1 MNAVPLMIEAKDLP
15 FDILPPILG
24 QLTDRH
30 DLCSCAIVS
39 KMFNR
44 ATTPLLYET
53 LDSRIISS
61 KSLLRHP
68 SATLNQRP
76 ELSQYVRHITETG
89 AVHCGHLPGY
99 PNITR
104 DALIAVS
111 RCSNLQSMT
120 WIDDS
125 STANPALFAFMNAIH
140 SLPVRELTIRTLKD
154 FGEEIW
160 QTLKQRVSLRKLSL
174 WCLDGPPRVLEG
186 WSDIL
191 RDTLTHLELGRCAG
205 VPPTILIT
213 VPSDL
218 PLLKELKLKGAPSPS
233 ILMIVTCLPN
243 LETLDTEHLHSNSR
257 MQLDRPLPVICNLTA
272 RTHSTDNMGPNNLW
286 RWILNL
292 VPRPGLKSLKLHT
305 FTVNMDDMIIPRMFI
320 LDLASVHDPMMK
332 HFIVEDLQMTLT
344 DVECLCVKFPELQT
358 LVCTLAS
365 SDISS
370 IAAAV
375 EPAMNLRTLRL
386 QVQWLPTQGF
396 IARRSLFN
404 AHHAKDIMLRN
415 ERSVLRVIELGSTL
429 YTGKWVLH
437 YGQLVFEVF
446 ENVAEDKWRT

>member
-44 ATTPLLYET
+44 AATPLLYET

-61 KSLLRHP
+61 KGLLRHP
-68 SATLNQRP
+68 STTLNQRP

-104 DALIAVS
+104 DALIVVS

-154 FGEEIW
+154 FGEEVW
-160 QTLKQRVSLRKLSL
+160 QTLKRRVGLRKVSL
-174 WCLDGPPRVLEG
+174 WCMDGPPRVLEG

-191 RDTLTHLELGRCAG
+191 GDTLTHLELGE
-205 VPPTILIT
+205 VPPTILIM
-213 VPSDL
+213 VLSDL
-218 PLLKELKLKGAPSPS
+218 PLLKELKLKGAQSPS
-233 ILMIVTCLPN
+233 IPMIVTCLPN
-243 LETLDTEHLHSNSR
+243 LDTLDTEYLHSNSR
-257 MQLDRPLPVICNLTA
+257 MQLDRPLPVIRNLTV
-272 RTHSTDNMGPNNLW
+272 RTHSMDNMGPNNLW

-292 VPRPGLKSLKLHT
+292 VPRPGLNSLKLHT
-305 FTVNMDDMIIPRMFI
+305 FTVNMGDMIIPRMFI
-320 LDLASVHDPMMK
+320 LDLAS

-344 DVECLCVKFPELQT
+344 DFPELQT
-358 LVCTLAS
+358 LVCAVAS

-396 IARRSLFN
+396 IARRGLFN
-404 AHHAKDIMLRN
+404 AHHAKDMMLRN
-415 ERSVLRVIELGSTL
+415 ERSVLRVIEIGSTL
-429 YTGKWVLH
+429 YTGKWVLR

-446 ENVAEDKWRT
+446 ENIAEDKWRT